1 MMKTVELMAQQN
13 PQFKIQTPTRIDE
26 TKSGIKYLVYE

>member
-1 MMKTVELMAQQN
+1 MMQTVEFIAKQN

-26 TKSGIKYLVYE
+26 TKTGIKYLVYE